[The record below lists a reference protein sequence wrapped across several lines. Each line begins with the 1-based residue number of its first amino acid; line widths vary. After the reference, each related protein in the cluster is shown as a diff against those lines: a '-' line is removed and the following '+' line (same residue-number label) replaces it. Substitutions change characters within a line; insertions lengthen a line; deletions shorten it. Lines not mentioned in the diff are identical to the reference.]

1 MYKQDNGGG
10 ESLLDQRKELL
21 EELINSDI
29 IDEEHGYYDDVKGAI
44 QSNNSEQMREIIDE
58 LLSSGLIYKDD
69 WDYKLARKLSKEGKK
84 FDLGGSVD
92 DSDDYGTFEIYKN
105 GGSIEV
111 NVVNSDKKY
120 NEKEYDWIL
129 GDKDKDGVANADD
142 TKPLDKTKSELID
155 TPSITT
161 GIKSLISLKKSLDS
175 TMFSFIDDLKNVAPD
190 NSKIYARTKTPYSV
204 LDKLIKKRLSTI
216 TDLIGTTIVTSD
228 KKELDSVKK
237 YIDSGKLGKIIE
249 LEDMYKNPKGGYR
262 AYHYLIE
269 RNGMSIE
276 LQLKTKRQKALNELS
291 HEPYKLGKIN
301 SALLLKITEIANRAD
316 EGDKGAINEY
326 NEFMKTPN
334 IENVFYAEKMST
346 GGGVGN
352 YKEKNETMD
361 KMNKYR
367 TGGEVYSDSKW
378 LTKNQWEKWN
388 KYVKTGKI
396 DDKKENNIFAVA
408 RWIGVPV
415 ESINAYE
422 IEKRDKKNKYAV
434 GGEVGNQVSFKGDY
448 GTPRSGIVKEKRGS
462 SYIVATDNGDR
473 LVDSY
478 EVISF
483 SEAPMEKKKRF
494 GFFEGGGSIES
505 KKQAILA
512 FINSFP
518 DKPKNWSEATDDL
531 PQLHEAMADEYNGKY
546 DFDFSKK
553 SSLNERNLRH
563 KKGIKFL
570 LNKLSSAEIDY
581 IYSNASSHLE
591 DKYEGGGEFQNEN
604 SKYLH
609 SISKEKK
616 SKILKNIASHYGI
629 SMAAAEE
636 EVKDE
641 EAEMLYEYIANDP
654 SLRMEIYKDM
664 KTSKFEGGGE
674 IEGKI
679 SDLQAVVD
687 GDFPQFAKDK
697 AKAEIERLEKQLQ
710 ADSVLKKSESY
721 HEEGKDVYGDS
732 FYQWHNISMDGEQD
746 IFAYST
752 PKGTVIY
759 GEDSEGEKDF
769 STSFT
774 TEPYYLEE
782 APEEDYS
789 FNTLKESK
797 VKALE
802 LLKTKKLGRDSK
814 ETKSEEKSEHKAGG
828 SEAKKPTTRKAP
840 VKKAADKKEPKPKF
854 KVGDVLRK
862 KNMRGDGFDNL
873 KIEAVTGWTGNE
885 HRYDIVF
892 LDDKLN
898 SKNTFAKGYDSEFS
912 VIPKP
917 KADHKKLL
925 AKIKAKKGDKEYDN
939 KASLNPETGE
949 RRKRSESSDRK
960 RDALPLGKRVSADG
974 SVYYENRLNRADM
987 NKEDKFKTGGEIM
1000 EKNKEWNLTVRFK
1013 NGSSYSYYGDTKKEA
1028 LDKYKKAF
1036 GDFKGVTNK
1045 EWELVDKFEGGGEI
1059 GENNS
1064 GWGLKFLKW

>member
-1 MYKQDNGGG
+1 MRKQDNGGG

-29 IDEEHGYYDDVKGAI
+29 IDEEHGYYDDVKEAI

-316 EGDKGAINEY
+316 EGDNGAIKEY

-334 IENVFYAEKMST
+334 IENVFYAEKMVKGGGVGNVEFKIKFDNDSENSGEIIT
-346 GGGVGN
+346 PYTYKIVGYSDSFELKVRFKELYKGTYSFDEYNICQFNIESDNIDSAIKLAIERLKYIFKDGIPQRNSDEIFVVSGFQYDKKNTKKPYTPSFMENTHSMNQFTENTFKTKKGDLLKYDRGGDGYGFWYLVNKNGEKISNRLKGSILVGYISDGVLFKDYDKYALGGGVGN

-361 KMNKYR
+361 KM
-367 TGGEVYSDSKW
+367 
-378 LTKNQWEKWN
+378 
-388 KYVKTGKI
+388 
-396 DDKKENNIFAVA
+396 
-408 RWIGVPV
+408 
-415 ESINAYE
+415 
-422 IEKRDKKNKYAV
+422 NKYAV

-483 SEAPMEKKKRF
+483 SDAPMEKKKRF
-494 GFFEGGGSIES
+494 GFFEGGGKI
-505 KKQAILA
+505 
-512 FINSFP
+512 
-518 DKPKNWSEATDDL
+518 DNWMNAEAGDSARVISENKMGLIIKDYGRKFHLKFVDGSEKTYDASEL
-531 PQLHEAMADEYNGKY
+531 EFYRFEDE
-546 DFDFSKK
+546 D
-553 SSLNERNLRH
+553 
-563 KKGIKFL
+563 
-570 LNKLSSAEIDY
+570 
-581 IYSNASSHLE
+581 E
-591 DKYEGGGEFQNEN
+591 D
-604 SKYLH
+604 
-609 SISKEKK
+609 
-616 SKILKNIASHYGI
+616 
-629 SMAAAEE
+629 
-636 EVKDE
+636 
-641 EAEMLYEYIANDP
+641 EM
-654 SLRMEIYKDM
+654 
-664 KTSKFEGGGE
+664 FEGGGE

-697 AKAEIERLEKQLQ
+697 AKAEIERLKKQLQ
-710 ADSVLKKSESY
+710 E
-721 HEEGKDVYGDS
+721 
-732 FYQWHNISMDGEQD
+732 
-746 IFAYST
+746 
-752 PKGTVIY
+752 
-759 GEDSEGEKDF
+759 
-769 STSFT
+769 
-774 TEPYYLEE
+774 
-782 APEEDYS
+782 
-789 FNTLKESK
+789 
-797 VKALE
+797 
-802 LLKTKKLGRDSK
+802 SK
-814 ETKSEEKSEHKAGG
+814 ETKAEDKEEDKAGG

-840 VKKAADKKEPKPKF
+840 VKKAADKSKV
-854 KVGDVLRK
+854 VGDDLKVIKFFDLTESDWNKMALNERNK
-862 KNMRGDGFDNL
+862 LSDSYKEKN
-873 KIEAVTGWTGNE
+873 
-885 HRYDIVF
+885 
-892 LDDKLN
+892 
-898 SKNTFAKGYDSEFS
+898 
-912 VIPKP
+912 KP
-917 KADHKKLL
+917 AKADHKKLL
-925 AKIKAKKGDKEYDN
+925 AKIKAKKGAAPSNEPSK
-939 KASLNPETGE
+939 GH
-949 RRKRSESSDRK
+949 KRSESSDRK
-960 RDALPLGKRVSADG
+960 REALPLGKRVSADG
-974 SVYYENRLNRADM
+974 NTYYENRLNRADIS
-987 NKEDKFKTGGEIM
+987 KE
-1000 EKNKEWNLTVRFK
+1000 
-1013 NGSSYSYYGDTKKEA
+1013 
-1028 LDKYKKAF
+1028 
-1036 GDFKGVTNK
+1036 
-1045 EWELVDKFEGGGEI
+1045 DKFEGGGSVDNRVLVVLDEGYGKVINNLFNQWNNVKTEKQYNSWIENVKKSKFGTYGTISINEVLEKFEFDKSNVNSVKKSDFKKEI
-1059 GENNS
+1059 NNALKKFAEGGEIKNS